1 MAKTRESVT
10 GDAFELDELVALARV
25 DIERG
30 VLDQAL
36 LRLKQVLADKNPPG
50 EALGM
55 AARLYAQLGLFTRAA
70 TLYQRFLETSPGAVT
85 ETFQLGMTHFD
96 AGQTDDALKIW
107 EGLLKEFPTHPPA
120 LFYKGLVL
128 AQQGRMADAKHAIEI
143 LMKSAPAD
151 NLYFGRGKELLQ
163 SIDTDL
169 RSGLIAGNAD
179 APKRVD
185 AHTLPKDAYKGE
197 H

>member
-1 MAKTRESVT
+1 
-10 GDAFELDELVALARV
+10 
-25 DIERG
+25 
-30 VLDQAL
+30 
-36 LRLKQVLADKNPPG
+36 
-50 EALGM
+50 
-55 AARLYAQLGLFTRAA
+55 
-70 TLYQRFLETSPGAVT
+70 
-85 ETFQLGMTHFD
+85 
-96 AGQTDDALKIW
+96 
-107 EGLLKEFPTHPPA
+107 
-120 LFYKGLVL
+120 L